1 MALRF
6 SVVNL
11 GCKVNRVESDT
22 YETQMGEW
30 GLERAAKDEP
40 ADIVVVNTCTVTAV
54 AEKKTRKAVRHALGA
69 NPRAIVLVTGC
80 AAAQSPA
87 VYESMSDRVQVVP
100 KWDMD
105 AFLSSFLRERVPFA
119 ENHGKRAESFLSP
132 GRSRVG
138 IKVQDGCANECSYC
152 IVHMVRG
159 PEMSADPNEVI
170 SQALRASGLGA
181 AEIVLTGINLGRY
194 EFEGLRLAGLLEMLL
209 EQDGIQRIR
218 LSSIEP
224 DNLDDDLIELIAAS
238 NGRICRHL
246 HLPLQSGSNKVLSE
260 MARKYSADFFIDLVR
275 HVRDLVPSVS
285 LTTDVIAGFP
295 GETERDFEETYQLCE
310 ECGFSKMHVFP
321 YSEREGTPAAERI
334 DQVPREARLARAE
347 SLRELG
353 SMLRKRDLSSRHGT
367 TELAVV
373 EDELWC
379 TTESYHAV
387 RRPEGADDGSL
398 VEVTL

>member
-1 MALRF
+1 MKF

-11 GCKVNRVESDT
+11 GCKVNRVESDS
-22 YETQMGEW
+22 YETQLGEW
-30 GLERAAKDEP
+30 GLERAAKGEA

-54 AEKKTRKAVRHALGA
+54 AEKKTRKAVRHELAT
-69 NPRAIVLVTGC
+69 NPNATVFVTGC
-80 AAAQSPA
+80 AAAQSPHI
-87 VYESMSDRVQVVP
+87 YESMSDRVHVVP

-105 AFLSSFLRERVPFA
+105 AFLGSFLKENVPYTA
-119 ENHGKRAESFLSP
+119 SHGEHVESFLSP
-132 GRSRVG
+132 GRTRVG
-138 IKVQDGCANECSYC
+138 VKVQDGCANECTYC

-159 PEMSADPNEVI
+159 PELSADPHEVI
-170 SQALRASGLGA
+170 AQALRASDLGA

-194 EFEGLRLAGLLEMLL
+194 DYGGLRLTGLLEKLL
-209 EQDGIQRIR
+209 AYDEIQRIR

-224 DNLDDDLIELIAAS
+224 DNLDDDLVELMAAS
-238 NGRICRHL
+238 DGRICRHL

-260 MARKYSADFFIDLVR
+260 MARKYSADFF
-275 HVRDLVPSVS
+275 RDLVTNVRERIPSIS
-285 LTTDVIAGFP
+285 LSTDVIAGFP
-295 GETERDFEETYQLCE
+295 GETDDDFEDTYRLCE

-321 YSEREGTPAAERI
+321 YSERKGTAAAERT
-334 DQVPREARLARAE
+334 DQVPREARLGRAE
-347 SLRELG
+347 ALRELG
-353 SMLRKRDLSSRHGT
+353 SMLRQRDLASRQGT

-387 RRPEGADDGSL
+387 RRPEGADNGSL